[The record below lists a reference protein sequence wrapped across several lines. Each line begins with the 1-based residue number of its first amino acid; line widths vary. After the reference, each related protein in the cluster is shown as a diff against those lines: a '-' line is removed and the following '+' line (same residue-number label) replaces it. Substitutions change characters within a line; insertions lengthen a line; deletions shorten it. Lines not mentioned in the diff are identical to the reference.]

1 MTRRTLLRSAAALAT
16 PAVHAQP
23 RRRNIIFV
31 LSDDHRYDFI
41 GALGHPWLKGHTPH
55 LDRLLARGVRFRN
68 AFVTSSLCSPSR
80 ASLLTG
86 LYMHAH
92 GIRDNFSALDP
103 KLPTFP
109 RLLRE
114 AGYRTAYIGKWHMG
128 GSSDDPQPGF
138 DHWFSFR
145 GQGEY
150 KNPQV
155 NRNGQRL
162 KLQGDMTDILTAEA
176 RRFIRENAVRPFL
189 LYLGHKAVHYPFQ
202 PPERHARLFEG
213 LKVPW
218 PASYGY
224 RFEQY
229 EQWPAWVRRRRY
241 SRHGVDGAFGQPGPI
256 DEFYRGYCRSL
267 LSVDECVGQLLA
279 ELEERGLLDDTLVVY
294 MGDNGYMW
302 GEHGLVDKRAMYEP
316 SIRIPLIAHCPG
328 MFGGGREVDA
338 MALNLDL
345 APTFL
350 EVAGLKPPAAWHGRS
365 LVPLLAGRA
374 PEDWR
379 RDFLY
384 HYEWE
389 QDYPYT
395 PTIVGLRT
403 QTHSLMQYWG
413 VWDLSELY
421 DLRTDPDQLRNLLA
435 DARITYG
442 RGRYANH
449 IKDPETR
456 KLVLAMQDRLAE
468 ILAAT
473 GGDPRYSGKGSE
485 GDVFAL

>member
-1 MTRRTLLRSAAALAT
+1 MTRRTLLRTTAALAA
-16 PAVHAQP
+16 PAIRAQP
-23 RRRNIIFV
+23 RRRSIVFI

-41 GALGHPWLKGHTPH
+41 GALGHPWLQGHTPNM
-55 LDRLLARGVRFRN
+55 DRLLKGGVRFRN

-92 GIRDNFSALDP
+92 GIRDNFTSLDP

-109 RLLRE
+109 QLLRE
-114 AGYRTAYIGKWHMG
+114 GGYRTAYIGKWHMG
-128 GSSDDPQPGF
+128 GESDAPQPGF
-138 DHWFSFR
+138 DHWLSFR

-150 KNPQV
+150 RDPQL
-155 NRNGQRL
+155 NRNGQRFQA
-162 KLQGDMTDILTAEA
+162 KGDTSGLLTAEA
-176 RRFIRENAVRPFL
+176 RRFIRENAARPFC

-202 PPERHARLFEG
+202 PPERHARRFEG

-229 EQWPAWVRRRRY
+229 EQWPEWVRRRRY

-256 DEFYRGYCRSL
+256 DESYRGYCRCL
-267 LSVDECVGQLLA
+267 LAVDDSIGEVLA
-279 ELEERGLLDDTLVVY
+279 ELEERRLLQDTLVVY

-316 SIRIPLIAHCPG
+316 SIRVPLIAHCPG
-328 MFGGGREVDA
+328 LFDGGSQVDSL
-338 MALNLDL
+338 ALNLDL

-350 EVAGLKPPAAWHGRS
+350 DAAGIKPPATWHGSS
-365 LVPLLAGRA
+365 LFPLLTGPPPAN
-374 PEDWR
+374 WR
-379 RDFLY
+379 TDFLY

-395 PTIVGLRT
+395 PTILGLRT

-421 DLRTDPDQLRNLLA
+421 DLRQDPDQLRNLLA
-435 DARITYG
+435 GARITYG
-442 RGRYANH
+442 RGRYTNH
-449 IKDPETR
+449 IKDPELR
-456 KLVLAMQDRLAE
+456 KLVLSMQDRMAE
-468 ILAAT
+468 ILRST

-485 GDVFAL
+485 ADTFAL